1 LSSKTIA
8 AIFPEKLIYDEKGYR
23 IPRMN
28 EGVELICLINSDLRK
43 IKNET
48 NSVKADLS
56 RLVLLARPLTNFFI
70 EDLRRISDLKIPK

>member
-48 NSVKADLS
+48 NSLKTDLS
-56 RLVLLARPLTNFFI
+56 HLVLVKKTINELFY
-70 EDLRRISDLKIPK
+70 